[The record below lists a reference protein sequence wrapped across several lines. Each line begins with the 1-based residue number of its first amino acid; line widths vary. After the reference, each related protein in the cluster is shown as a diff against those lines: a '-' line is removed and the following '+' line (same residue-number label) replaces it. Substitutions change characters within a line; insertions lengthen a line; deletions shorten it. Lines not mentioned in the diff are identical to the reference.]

1 MFSVYWRNY
10 CDWLRSGP
18 GVTINLILAHSGP
31 ICMYDCLCCI
41 LDEMDINSLCRSR
54 WWQQS
59 VLLQWIFWFAAGV
72 IWVKMQDCG
81 DRVCSWTSEQS
92 VSQNV
97 VNWIIESCFISIQVW
112 INDWLACYWFL
123 CLDHLACW
131 YEVSLRERLTETGA
145 DSEEWGGV
153 LEVKYKIFSLIIN

>member
-97 VNWIIESCFISIQVW
+97 VNWIIESCFNHFYPGLNQ
-112 INDWLACYWFL
+112 WLTCLLLIPVSWPSFL
-123 CLDHLACW
+123 LMWSFIKRKVDRDRGW
-131 YEVSLRERLTETGA
+131 Q
-145 DSEEWGGV
+145 WGVRRSPGG
-153 LEVKYKIFSLIIN
+153 EI